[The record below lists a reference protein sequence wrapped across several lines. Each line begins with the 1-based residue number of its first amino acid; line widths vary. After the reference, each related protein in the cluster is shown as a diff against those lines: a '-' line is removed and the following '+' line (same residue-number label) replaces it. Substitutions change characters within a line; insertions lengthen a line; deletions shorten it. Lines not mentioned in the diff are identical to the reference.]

1 MKQKFTPKIEK
12 KEKEQALIDLKRYL
26 ENFIKNH
33 QGQSLHLIDI
43 ANHIGIIKEFDKKI
57 K

>member
-1 MKQKFTPKIEK
+1 MNKKKIT
-12 KEKEQALIDLKRYL
+12 EKEQALIDLRIYL
-26 ENFIKNH
+26 ESFIKNH

-43 ANHIGIIKEFDKKI
+43 ANHVSMIKKFDRKI